1 MMPQCNALAR
11 SGIAMNRVKV
21 SFVGMTREMP
31 LEIALAPEADGD
43 RDGAVEHASETAD
56 KACEAVG
63 KLLAL
68 LVNKHVLTLY
78 EACDI
83 AGQYRTVTFVTDDD
97 IPF

>member
-1 MMPQCNALAR
+1 MMPQRNALAR
-11 SGIAMNRVKV
+11 SGIAMNKVKV
-21 SFVGMTREMP
+21 SFVGVTRELP

-56 KACEAVG
+56 KACEAIG

-68 LVNKHVLTLY
+68 LVEKRVLTLD
-78 EACDI
+78 EACTV
-83 AGQYRTVTFVTDDD
+83 AGQYRTVTFVSDDD